1 MKARDRYTQLS
12 RGRSQFL
19 DTAVEC
25 SRLTLP
31 YLVQEDLSSRP
42 GHQKLATP
50 WQSVGSK
57 AVVNLAAKLMLALL
71 PPQTSFF
78 KLQIR
83 DDKLGEEIDPTVK
96 SELDLSFSKMER
108 MVMDYINASSDRVV
122 VHQALKHLIVSGNA
136 LIYMGKEGL
145 KNYPLNRYVVN
156 RDGNGN
162 ICEIVTKEL
171 ISRRI
176 LSQDLPELALPTPA
190 VNSPGDDGYKTGSD
204 DTDVEVYTYVK
215 MDENSGRWIWHQEA
229 FDKIIP
235 GSRSTAPK
243 SANPWLVLRFNTVDG
258 EDYGRGRVEE
268 FLGDI
273 RSLEGL
279 SQALVEGSAA
289 AAKVVFLVSP
299 SSTTKPKTIADAGN
313 GAIVQGRPDDVG
325 VIQVGKT
332 ADFRTAAE
340 QMQNLERRISD
351 AFLILQVRQS
361 ERTTAEEV
369 RLTQMELE
377 AQLGG
382 LFSLLTVEFL
392 VPYLNRTL
400 HILQRNREIPKIPK
414 DLVRPEIVAGVNA
427 LGRGQDQQ
435 SLVSFIQTIAQTM
448 GPDVMAKFLD
458 PSEYIKRL
466 AAAQGI
472 DVLNLVK
479 SPETMEA
486 EKQKQMQQAQQQMLL
501 QQAGQLAGTPM
512 MDPSK
517 NPGMNKM
524 IQDGYNQMTGNDNE
538 QTIPPDEGTEQ
549 EALPSEGFET

>member
-31 YLVQEDLSSRP
+31 YLIQEDLSSRP
-42 GHQKLATP
+42 THQKLHTP
-50 WQSVGSK
+50 WQSVGAKS
-57 AVVNLAAKLMLALL
+57 VVNLAAKLMLALI

-83 DDKLGEEIDPTVK
+83 DDKLGVEFPPEVR
-96 SELDLSFSKMER
+96 SELDLSFAKMER
-108 MVMDYINASSDRVV
+108 MIMDHINASSDRVV

-136 LIYMGKEGL
+136 LIFMGKEGL
-145 KNYPLNRYVVN
+145 KNYPLNRFVVN
-156 RDGNGN
+156 RDGNGH

-176 LSQDLPELALPTPA
+176 LGEDLPVPLPNP
-190 VNSPGDDGYKTGSD
+190 PGDDGKTGSD
-204 DTDVEVYTYVK
+204 DQDVEVYTYVRYDK
-215 MDENSGRWIWHQEA
+215 NGRWVWHQEA
-229 FDKIIP
+229 FDNILP

-243 SANPWLVLRFNTVDG
+243 KASPWLVLRFNTVDG

-289 AAKVVFLVSP
+289 ASKVVFLVSP

-332 ADFRTAAE
+332 ADFRTASE

-351 AFLILQVRQS
+351 AFLVLQVRQS

-377 AQLGG
+377 QQLGG

-392 VPYLNRTL
+392 IPYLDRTL

-414 DLVRPEIVAGVNA
+414 DIVSPTIVAGVNA
-427 LGRGQDQQ
+427 IGRGQDQQ
-435 SLVSFIQTIAQTM
+435 SLVQFAQTLAQTM
-448 GPDVMAKFLD
+448 GPEIMAKFLD
-458 PSEYIKRL
+458 PGEYVKRL

-479 SPETMEA
+479 TPETMAQERQ
-486 EKQKQMQQAQQQMLL
+486 QKQAAMQQQELL
-501 QQAGQLAGTPM
+501 KQAGQVIGSPM

-517 NPGMNKM
+517 NPAMAESFKQQFDQA
-524 IQDGYNQMTGNDNE
+524 QDGTNQG
-538 QTIPPDEGTEQ
+538 QPPEEGAE
-549 EALPSEGFET
+549 ETPA

>member
-1 MKARDRYTQLS
+1 MKARDRYSQLT
-12 RGRSQFL
+12 RNRTQFL
-19 DTAVEC
+19 HTAVEC

-42 GHQKLATP
+42 EHQKLHTP

-57 AVVNLAAKLMLALL
+57 SVVNLAAKLMLALI

-83 DDKLGEEIDPTVK
+83 DDKLGEEIAPEVK
-96 SELDLSFSKMER
+96 SELDLSFAKMER

-136 LIYMGKEGL
+136 LIFMGKDGL
-145 KNYPLNRYVVN
+145 KNFPLNRYVVN
-156 RDGNGN
+156 RDGNGY

-171 ISRRI
+171 ISRKM
-176 LSQDLPELALPTPA
+176 LEPDLPESLP
-190 VNSPGDDGYKTGSD
+190 NSPGDDGYSTGSKD
-204 DTDVEVYTYVK
+204 QDVEVYTYVRQ
-215 MDENSGRWIWHQEA
+215 DEKSGRWVWHQEA
-229 FDKIIP
+229 FDKILP

-243 SANPWLVLRFNTVDG
+243 NTSPWLVLRFNTVDG

-289 AAKVVFLVSP
+289 ASKVVFLVSP

-340 QMQNLERRISD
+340 QMQNLERRINE
-351 AFLILQVRQS
+351 AFLVLQVRQS

-377 AQLGG
+377 QQLGG

-400 HILQRNREIPKIPK
+400 HILQRNNQLPKIPK

-435 SLVSFIQTIAQTM
+435 SLVSFITTIANTM

-458 PSEYIKRL
+458 PAEYIKRL
-466 AAAQGI
+466 AASQGI

-479 SPETMEA
+479 SPETMA
-486 EKQKQMQQAQQQMLL
+486 MEKQQQMQQMQQQELL
-501 QQAGQLAGTPM
+501 KQAGQLAGAPM

-517 NPGMNKM
+517 NPAMGRSLD
-524 IQDGYNQMTGNDNE
+524 DGYDQLQNGNN
-538 QTIPPDEGTEQ
+538 QTIPPQEGSFEEDITPEG
-549 EALPSEGFET
+549 LPT

>member
-1 MKARDRYTQLS
+1 MKARDRYTQLT

-31 YLVQEDLSSRP
+31 YLIQEDLSSRP
-42 GHQKLATP
+42 THQKLHTP

-57 AVVNLAAKLMLALL
+57 CVVNLAAKLMLALL

-78 KLQIR
+78 KLQVR
-83 DDKLGEEIDPTVK
+83 DDKLGDEIPREIR

-136 LIYMGKEGL
+136 LIFMGKDGL
-145 KNYPLNRYVVN
+145 KNYPLNRFVIN

-162 ICEIVTKEL
+162 VCEIITKEL
-171 ISRRI
+171 ISRKI
-176 LSQDLPELALPTPA
+176 LAMNLPEPLP
-190 VNSPGDDGYKTGSD
+190 NSPGDDGYKTGSD
-204 DTDVEVYTYVK
+204 DQDVEVYTYVRL
-215 MDENSGRWIWHQEA
+215 DENGRWIWHQEA
-229 FDKIIP
+229 MDRIIP

-243 SANPWLVLRFNTVDG
+243 NTSPWLTLRFNTVDG

-289 AAKVVFLVSP
+289 ASKVVFLVSP

-313 GAIVQGRPDDVG
+313 GAIVQGRPEDVG
-325 VIQVGKT
+325 VVQVGKT

-340 QMQNLERRISD
+340 QINTLERRISD
-351 AFLILQVRQS
+351 AFLLLNVRQS

-377 AQLGG
+377 QQLGG

-400 HILQRNREIPKIPK
+400 HILQRNRELPKIPK
-414 DLVRPEIVAGVNA
+414 DLVRPQIVAGVNA

-435 SLVSFIQTIAQTM
+435 SLVMFIQTLAQTV
-448 GPDVMAKFLD
+448 GPDTIGQFLD
-458 PSEYIKRL
+458 AGEFIKRL

-472 DVLNLVK
+472 DVLNLIK
-479 SPETMEA
+479 TQETMEQ
-486 EKQKQMQQAQQQMLL
+486 ERLEQQQLAQQQALVE
-501 QQAGQLAGTPM
+501 QAGQFANSPLA
-512 MDPSK
+512 DPSK
-517 NPGMNKM
+517 NQAVGEAMS
-524 IQDGYNQMTGNDNE
+524 QTADQLGNNAE
-538 QTIPPDEGTEQ
+538 EETIPTTEG
-549 EALPSEGFET
+549 G

>member
-1 MKARDRYTQLS
+1 MNARERYSQLTH
-12 RGRSQFL
+12 GRTQFL
-19 DTAVEC
+19 HTAVEC

-42 GHQKLATP
+42 EHQKLHTP

-57 AVVNLAAKLMLALL
+57 SVVNLAAKLMLALL

-78 KLQIR
+78 KLQVR
-83 DDKLGEEIDPTVK
+83 DDKLGVEFPREIK

-136 LIYMGKEGL
+136 LIFMGKDGL
-145 KNYPLNRYVVN
+145 KNYPLNRYVIS

-162 ICEIVTKEL
+162 VCEIVTKEL

-176 LSQDLPELALPTPA
+176 LSEDLPELLMPK
-190 VNSPGDDGYKTGSD
+190 VNLPGDDGYKTGSD
-204 DTDVEVYTYVK
+204 DHDVEVYTYVRLDK
-215 MDENSGRWIWHQEA
+215 NGRWVWHQEA
-229 FDKIIP
+229 FNKIIP

-243 SANPWLVLRFNTVDG
+243 NTSPWLVLRFNTVDG

-289 AAKVVFLVSP
+289 ASKVVFLVSP

-332 ADFRTAAE
+332 ADFRTAQE
-340 QMQNLERRISD
+340 QMMQLEKRINE
-351 AFLILQVRQS
+351 AFLVLNVRQS

-377 AQLGG
+377 QQLGG
-382 LFSLLTVEFL
+382 LFSLLTIEFL

-400 HILQRNREIPKIPK
+400 HILQRNKELPKIPK

-435 SLVSFIQTIAQTM
+435 SLVQFAQTLAQTM
-448 GPDVMAKFLD
+448 GPEIMAKFLD
-458 PSEYIKRL
+458 PTEYVKRL

-472 DVLNLVK
+472 DALNLIK
-479 SPETMEA
+479 SPETMER
-486 EKQKQMQQAQQQMLL
+486 EKQALMQQQQQQMLL
-501 QQAGQLAGTPM
+501 QQAGQLASAPM

-517 NPGMNKM
+517 NPAMGRSLN
-524 IQDGYNQMTGNDNE
+524 DGYDQQEQDANQQG
-538 QTIPPDEGTEQ
+538 QPPAEGAE
-549 EALPSEGFET
+549 ETPA

>member
-1 MKARDRYTQLS
+1 MKARDRYNQLTV
-12 RGRSQFL
+12 GRRQFL

-31 YLVQEDLSSRP
+31 YLIQDDLTSRP
-42 GHQKLATP
+42 THQKLFTP

-57 AVVNLAAKLMLALL
+57 SVVNLAAKLMLALI

-78 KLQIR
+78 KLQVR
-83 DDKLGEEIDPTVK
+83 DDKLGEEFPREVK
-96 SELDLSFSKMER
+96 SELDLSFAKMER
-108 MVMDYINASSDRVV
+108 MVMDYVNASSDRVV

-136 LIYMGKEGL
+136 LIFMGKDGL
-145 KNYPLNRYVVN
+145 KNFPLNRFVVN

-162 ICEIVTKEL
+162 VCEIVTKEL
-171 ISRRI
+171 ISRKI
-176 LSQDLPELALPTPA
+176 LGMDLPESVP
-190 VNSPGDDGYKTGSD
+190 NSPGDDGYKTGSD
-204 DTDVEVYTYVK
+204 DQDVEVYTYVRL
-215 MDENSGRWIWHQEA
+215 DDNGRWVWHQEA
-229 FDKIIP
+229 FDKILP
-235 GSRSTAPK
+235 NSRSTAPK
-243 SANPWLVLRFNTVDG
+243 NTSPWLVLRFNTVDG

-279 SQALVEGSAA
+279 SQAIVEGSAA

-340 QMQNLERRISD
+340 QMQTLERRISE
-351 AFLILQVRQS
+351 AFLVLQVRQS

-377 AQLGG
+377 QQLGG

-392 VPYLNRTL
+392 IPYLNRTL
-400 HILQRNREIPKIPK
+400 HILQRTNQIPKLPK
-414 DLVRPEIVAGVNA
+414 DIVRPQIVAGVNA
-427 LGRGQDQQ
+427 IGRGQDQQ
-435 SLVSFIQTIAQTM
+435 SLVQFAQTLAQTM
-448 GPDVMAKFLD
+448 GPEIMAKYLD
-458 PSEYIKRL
+458 PGEYVKRL

-479 SPETMEA
+479 TPETMANEA
-486 EKQKQMQQAQQQMLL
+486 QQQQQQMQQMEMLK
-501 QQAGQLAGTPM
+501 QAGQLAGTPM

-517 NPGMNKM
+517 NEGMANM
-524 IQDGYNQMTGNDNE
+524 IKDGYDQLQNGNTE
-538 QTIPPDEGTEQ
+538 GEPPTEGGQ
-549 EALPSEGFET
+549 ETPPEG

>member
-1 MKARDRYTQLS
+1 MKARDRYTQLT

-42 GHQKLATP
+42 THQKLHTP

-57 AVVNLAAKLMLALL
+57 SVVNLAAKLMLALL

-83 DDKLGEEIDPTVK
+83 DDKLGSEIDPNIR
-96 SELDLSFSKMER
+96 SELDLTFSKLER

-136 LIYMGKEGL
+136 LIFMGKDGL
-145 KNYPLNRYVVN
+145 KNFPLQRYVVN

-171 ISRRI
+171 ISRKM
-176 LSQDLPELALPTPA
+176 LGTDLPEPLP
-190 VNSPGDDGYKTGSD
+190 NSPGDDGYKTGSD
-204 DTDVEVYTYVK
+204 DQDVEVYTYVRL
-215 MDENSGRWIWHQEA
+215 DDNGRWVWHQEA
-229 FDKIIP
+229 LDMILP
-235 GSRSTAPK
+235 NSRSTAPK
-243 SANPWLVLRFNTVDG
+243 NTSPWLVLRFNTVDG

-289 AAKVVFLVSP
+289 ASKVVFLVSP
-299 SSTTKPKTIADAGN
+299 SSTTKPKTIAEAGN

-332 ADFRTAAE
+332 ADFRTAQE
-340 QMQNLERRISD
+340 QMLNLEKRIGE
-351 AFLILQVRQS
+351 AFLVLTVRQS

-377 AQLGG
+377 QQLGG

-400 HILQRNREIPKIPK
+400 HILQRTNTLPKIPK

-435 SLVSFIQTIAQTM
+435 SLVMFIQTIAQTM
-448 GPDVMAKFLD
+448 GPEVMAQFLN
-458 PSEYIKRL
+458 PGEYIKRL

-479 SPETMEA
+479 TAETMEQ
-486 EKQKQMQQAQQQMLL
+486 EKQQQMQDQMQAQLV
-501 QQAGQLAGTPM
+501 QQAGQFANSPM
-512 MDPSK
+512 ADPSK
-517 NPGMNKM
+517 NPSLGRGLN
-524 IQDGYNQMTGNDNE
+524 DGYDQQNAE
-538 QTIPPDEGTEQ
+538 QTITPQEGGDPEEEDFTPPSQQT
-549 EALPSEGFET
+549 

>member
-31 YLVQEDLSSRP
+31 YLIQEDLSSRP
-42 GHQKLATP
+42 THQKLATP

-57 AVVNLAAKLMLALL
+57 CVVNLAAKLMLALL

-78 KLQIR
+78 KLQVR
-83 DDKLGEEIDPTVK
+83 DDKLGDEIPREIR

-136 LIYMGKEGL
+136 LIFMGKEGL
-145 KNYPLNRYVVN
+145 KNYPLNRYVIN

-162 ICEIVTKEL
+162 VCEIITKEL
-171 ISRRI
+171 ISRKI
-176 LSQDLPELALPTPA
+176 LAMNLPEPLP
-190 VNSPGDDGYKTGSD
+190 NSPGDDGYKTGSD
-204 DTDVEVYTYVK
+204 DQDVEVYTYVRL
-215 MDENSGRWIWHQEA
+215 DDNGRWVWHQEA
-229 FDKIIP
+229 LDRIIP

-243 SANPWLVLRFNTVDG
+243 NTSPWLTLRFNTVDG

-289 AAKVVFLVSP
+289 ASKVVFLVSP

-313 GAIVQGRPDDVG
+313 GAIVQGRPEDVG
-325 VIQVGKT
+325 VVQVGKT

-340 QMQNLERRISD
+340 QINTLERRISD
-351 AFLILQVRQS
+351 AFLLLNVRQS

-377 AQLGG
+377 QQLGG

-392 VPYLNRTL
+392 IPYLNRTL
-400 HILQRNREIPKIPK
+400 HILQRNRELPKIPK
-414 DLVRPEIVAGVNA
+414 DLVRPQIVAGVNA

-435 SLVSFIQTIAQTM
+435 SLVMFIQTLAQTL
-448 GPDVMAKFLD
+448 GPDSIGQFLD
-458 PSEYIKRL
+458 SGEFIKRL

-472 DVLNLVK
+472 DVLNLIK
-479 SPETMEA
+479 TQETMEQ
-486 EKQKQMQQAQQQMLL
+486 ERMQQQQMMQQQALL
-501 QQAGQLAGTPM
+501 EQAGQFANSPM
-512 MDPSK
+512 ADPSK
-517 NPGMNKM
+517 NPAVGEAMS
-524 IQDGYNQMTGNDNE
+524 QTADQLQGNAEE
-538 QTIPPDEGTEQ
+538 QTIQTPEG
-549 EALPSEGFET
+549 G

>member
-1 MKARDRYTQLS
+1 MKARDRYTQLT

-31 YLVQEDLSSRP
+31 YLIQEDLSSRP
-42 GHQKLATP
+42 THQKLITP
-50 WQSVGSK
+50 WQSVGAKS
-57 AVVNLAAKLMLALL
+57 VVNLAAKLMLALI

-83 DDKLGEEIDPTVK
+83 DDKLGVEFPPEIR
-96 SELDLSFSKMER
+96 SELDLSFAKMER
-108 MVMDYINASSDRVV
+108 MIMDHINASSDRVV
-122 VHQALKHLIVSGNA
+122 VHQALKHLIVSGNG
-136 LIYMGKEGL
+136 LIFMGKDGL

-156 RDGNGN
+156 RDGNGHV
-162 ICEIVTKEL
+162 CEIVTKEL
-171 ISRRI
+171 ISRKI
-176 LSQDLPELALPTPA
+176 LGQDLPVALP
-190 VNSPGDDGYKTGSD
+190 NSPGDEGYKTGSD
-204 DTDVEVYTYVK
+204 DQDVEVYTYVRL
-215 MDENSGRWIWHQEA
+215 DDNGRWVWHQEA
-229 FDKIIP
+229 FDNILP

-243 SANPWLVLRFNTVDG
+243 NASPWLVLRFNTVDG

-332 ADFRTAAE
+332 ADFRTASE

-351 AFLILQVRQS
+351 AFLVLQVRQS

-377 AQLGG
+377 QQLGG

-392 VPYLNRTL
+392 IPYLDRTL
-400 HILQRNREIPKIPK
+400 HILQRNKEIPKIPK
-414 DLVRPEIVAGVNA
+414 DIVSPTIVAGVNA
-427 LGRGQDQQ
+427 IGRGQDQQ
-435 SLVSFIQTIAQTM
+435 SLVQFAQTLAQTM
-448 GPDVMAKFLD
+448 GPEIMAKFLD
-458 PSEYIKRL
+458 PAEYVKRL

-472 DVLNLVK
+472 DALNLVK
-479 SPETMEA
+479 SPETMAQEA
-486 EKQKQMQQAQQQMLL
+486 QQQQQQMQQAEMLK
-501 QQAGQLAGTPM
+501 QAGQFANSPM

-517 NPGMNKM
+517 NEAAAEL
-524 IQDGYNQMTGNDNE
+524 IQAQKDQLTNGQSQGQPPNQGAE
-538 QTIPPDEGTEQ
+538 
-549 EALPSEGFET
+549 ETPA

>member
-31 YLVQEDLSSRP
+31 YLIQEDLSSRP
-42 GHQKLATP
+42 THQKLHTP
-50 WQSVGSK
+50 WQSVGAK
-57 AVVNLAAKLMLALL
+57 CTVNLAAKLMLALL

-78 KLQIR
+78 KLQIK
-83 DDKLGEEIDPTVK
+83 DDKLGVEFPPEVR
-96 SELDLSFSKMER
+96 SELDLSFAKMER
-108 MVMDYINASSDRVV
+108 MIMDHINASSDRVV

-136 LIYMGKEGL
+136 LIFMGKDGL

-171 ISRRI
+171 ISRKM
-176 LSQDLPELALPTPA
+176 LGEDLPVPLP
-190 VNSPGDDGYKTGSD
+190 NSPGDDGHKTGSD
-204 DTDVEVYTYVK
+204 DQDVEVYTYVRYDK
-215 MDENSGRWIWHQEA
+215 NGRWVWHQEA
-229 FDKIIP
+229 FDNILP

-243 SANPWLVLRFNTVDG
+243 NASPWLVLRFNTVDG

-325 VIQVGKT
+325 VVQVGKT
-332 ADFRTAAE
+332 ADFRTASE

-351 AFLILQVRQS
+351 AFLVLQVRQS

-377 AQLGG
+377 QQLGG

-392 VPYLNRTL
+392 VPYLDRTL

-414 DLVRPEIVAGVNA
+414 DIVHPTIVAGVNA
-427 LGRGQDQQ
+427 IGRGQDQE
-435 SLVSFIQTIAQTM
+435 SLVQFAQTLAQTM
-448 GPDVMAKFLD
+448 GPEIMAKFLD
-458 PSEYIKRL
+458 PGEYVKRL

-479 SPETMEA
+479 TPETMAQES
-486 EKQKQMQQAQQQMLL
+486 QQQQQQMQQMEMMK
-501 QQAGQLAGTPM
+501 QAGQFASSPM

-517 NPGMNKM
+517 NEAAAELIKEQKDQLTNGN
-524 IQDGYNQMTGNDNE
+524 NQGE
-538 QTIPPDEGTEQ
+538 PPDQG
-549 EALPSEGFET
+549 